1 MVAAGIGAGSASAQ
15 LKDELARQ
23 EAEMANYQ
31 SAAKKKRN
39 LHEAT
44 ARPLSHLPNLATR
57 PFGDAPS
64 SFGRCSTS
72 YSPPRRATSPI
83 CT

>member
-1 MVAAGIGAGSASAQ
+1 MAAAGIGAGSASAQ

-44 ARPLSHLPNLATR
+44 ARPLSHLPNLATPPR
-57 PFGDAPS
+57 GEAPS

-72 YSPPRRATSPI
+72 CSPPRQATSP
-83 CT
+83 TYT

>member
-1 MVAAGIGAGSASAQ
+1 MAAAGIGAGSASAQ

-44 ARPLSHLPNLATR
+44 ARPLSQP
-57 PFGDAPS
+57 PS
-64 SFGRCSTS
+64 
-72 YSPPRRATSPI
+72 
-83 CT
+83 